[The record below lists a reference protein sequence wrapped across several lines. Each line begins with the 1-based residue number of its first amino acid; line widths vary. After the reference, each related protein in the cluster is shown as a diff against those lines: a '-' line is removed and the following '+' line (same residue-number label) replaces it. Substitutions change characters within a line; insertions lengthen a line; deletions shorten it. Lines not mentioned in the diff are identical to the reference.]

1 MGPRFLREFLPI
13 PSSSLLHTVF
23 TAKPQA
29 VFVSDVEE
37 TPMRSPMNMRGPRTT
52 RWSPMAL
59 VAVGALVV
67 VVLYLAPLQGLLLV
81 GIWLI
86 CPLLMIGMH
95 ASGRHHG
102 PSH

>member
-1 MGPRFLREFLPI
+1 MSRAESI
-13 PSSSLLHTVF
+13 NV
-23 TAKPQA
+23 
-29 VFVSDVEE
+29 
-37 TPMRSPMNMRGPRTT
+37 RGSKRK
-52 RWSPMAL
+52 WSPLTIA
-59 VAVGALVV
+59 AVIALVV

-81 GIWLI
+81 GIWLT

>member
-1 MGPRFLREFLPI
+1 
-13 PSSSLLHTVF
+13 
-23 TAKPQA
+23 
-29 VFVSDVEE
+29 
-37 TPMRSPMNMRGPRTT
+37 
-52 RWSPMAL
+52 MAL

-102 PSH
+102 SSH